1 MTPVR
6 PRIGVFATVDGR
18 EYEAN
23 DRPLDGTISL
33 VSRGEANPDPRLFAW
48 NDVHQAWVGTVSVGR
63 CERLV
68 EVVTNAGYMG
78 EECRIVAI
86 DESGSVGLYHLGGD
100 KASAERLGFVEIS
113 VGTWAKTV
121 NIFDIDKYTFA
132 ECHYDLL
139 FEEWARSKQS
149 ESN

>member
-1 MTPVR
+1 MTLVR
-6 PRIGVFATVDGR
+6 PRMGVFATIGGR

-23 DRPLDGTISL
+23 DRPLDGRVSL
-33 VSRGEANPDPRLFAW
+33 VSRDEINPDPRIFAW
-48 NDVHQAWVGTVSVGR
+48 SDLYRAWLCTVSVER

-78 EECRIVAI
+78 EECRVVAI
-86 DESGSVGLYHLGGD
+86 DENGSVGLYHLGED
-100 KASAERLGFVEIS
+100 KASAERLGFVEIG

-121 NIFDIDKYTFA
+121 NVFDIDDYTFT

-139 FEEWARSKQS
+139 FEEWARSQ
-149 ESN
+149 